1 MIFFYIVHAEK
12 YQQQDKRSVFDII
25 QNTDE
30 ESIKYQLS
38 RRSNNANVSE
48 VEKSVKS
55 QDLRSIFVAHKQ
67 RHREK
72 SVIYQLKRHG
82 MKKHFLEAIKWK
94 NKIKFKER
102 RQDNILVN
110 FCFLT
115 KLS

>member
-1 MIFFYIVHAEK
+1 MIFFYIVYAEK
-12 YQQQDKRSVFDII
+12 YQQQDKKTVFDII
-25 QNTDE
+25 INTDE

-38 RRSNNANVSE
+38 RRSNHATVSD
-48 VEKSVKS
+48 VEKSVKN
-55 QDLRSIFVAHKQ
+55 QDLRSIFVAHQQ

-72 SVIYQLKRHG
+72 SVIYQLKRRG
-82 MKKHFLEAIKWK
+82 MKKQFLEAIKWK
-94 NKIKFKER
+94 NKMKFNER